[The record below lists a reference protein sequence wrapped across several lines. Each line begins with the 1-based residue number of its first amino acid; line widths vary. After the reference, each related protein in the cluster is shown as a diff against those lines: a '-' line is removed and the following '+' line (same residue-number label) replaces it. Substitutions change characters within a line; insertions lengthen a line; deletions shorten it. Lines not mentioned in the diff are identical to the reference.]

1 MRHGV
6 LPRTLH
12 VDEVS
17 PHVDWESGAV
27 ELLTEQRE
35 WPEVD
40 RPRRAAVSSFG
51 FGGTNAHVIVEEA
64 GPEPMAEETIEDKE
78 QPTGRV
84 VPWLLSGRTPEA
96 LSGQARRLLAV
107 AEARSE
113 LSGLDVAYSLA
124 TTRARFGHGA
134 AVVGGDRE
142 ALVDGLR
149 SLAEGR
155 PVSGVVSGVRSSGRT
170 AFLFSGQGAQRAGM
184 GRELYASYPAFASA
198 LDEVCAALDPHL
210 ERPLQPVMFAA
221 EGSAEAALLAETGF
235 TQPALF
241 AFEVALFRLLESWGV
256 TPDVVA
262 GHSVGEL
269 AAAHVSGVLSLS
281 DGARLVA
288 ARAGLMQALP
298 RGGTMVAVQ
307 AAEPEVAPLLAGH
320 AVAVAAVNGP
330 SAVVVS
336 GDEAAVEEIAGHF
349 AALGRRTSRLTVSH
363 AFHSPHMD
371 GMLEEFRTAAK
382 EVTFGVPR
390 IPVVSTLTGQMA
402 SGDDL
407 RTADYWVDQVRH
419 AVRFADAVRTLEAE
433 GVTTLLEVGPG
444 GVLSALVAGVVE
456 QPGTTVAVP
465 AVRGR
470 RPEPEDLVAAL
481 STLHCRGVAVDWQV
495 FFTGT
500 GARRTEL
507 PTYAFQH
514 QRYWLRPEVTESA
527 PAEDAL
533 FRVAWTPTAV
543 PAPEEPPH
551 WAVLAPADRMT
562 EVLPGADRFAD
573 IAGVARAV
581 ASGTRIDAVLL
592 PFPSRLPSERA
603 VEGPHRALALVREW
617 LAEERL
623 AEVRLVV
630 LTSGAVA
637 VSEGD
642 DIPDL
647 GAAAAWGL
655 LRSAQSEAPG
665 RIVLVDAS
673 SVTDASLSAVAVSE
687 EPQTAVREGSVFT
700 PRLTAVHGA
709 GSGGALWDP
718 AGTVLITGGTGAL
731 GGVFA
736 RHLVTEHGV
745 RHVLLVSRRG
755 EQSCGAGELTA
766 ELTGLGATVTVAAC
780 DVSDREA
787 LAALLA
793 RIPEEHP
800 LTGVV
805 HTAGVLDNGLLP
817 AQDAERLDRVLRPKA
832 DAAWH
837 LHELTRDLN
846 LTAFVL
852 FSSTAGV
859 FGAPGQSNYA
869 AANAFLDALARHR
882 VAQGLPATS
891 LAWGLWESRGINA
904 GLTER
909 DLTRFAR
916 DGFRP
921 VTDDEGRTLFDR
933 GVASGV
939 AALVASPVISPA
951 VTAGARPGGADGDT
965 TVRAAGA
972 PALSERLAELSEA
985 EREEYL
991 LRTVTTTV
999 AAVLGHRGPAGI
1011 APDRPFQELGFDS
1024 LTGVE
1029 LRNRLGAATG
1039 VRLPAT
1045 VVFDHP
1051 NPAALAAYLL
1061 AGAAPETVDPARSVH
1076 EELDRIEAS
1085 LADLARD
1092 DEARSGISVRLQTL
1106 LAKVTAPVDT
1116 ADTSPRQ
1123 DRITSA
1129 STDEIFAFIDTQLGR
1144 AAG

>member
-1 MRHGV
+1 MEE
-6 LPRTLH
+6 P
-12 VDEVS
+12 S

-27 ELLTEQRE
+27 ELLTEERE

-64 GPEPMAEETIEDKE
+64 GPEPV
-78 QPTGRV
+78 TGDVTENTTGGV
-84 VPWLLSGRTPEA
+84 VPWLLSARTPEA
-96 LSGQARRLLAV
+96 LSSQARRLLAM
-107 AEARSE
+107 AEARGE
-113 LSGLDVAYSLA
+113 LSGPDVAYSLA

-142 ALVDGLR
+142 ALLDGLR
-149 SLAEGR
+149 SLVEGR
-155 PVSGVVSGVRSSGRT
+155 PGPGVVSGVRSPGRT

-184 GRELYASYPAFASA
+184 GHELYASYPVFADA
-198 LDEVCAALDPHL
+198 LDAVCAAFDPHL
-210 ERPLQPVMFAA
+210 PRPLKSVMFAA
-221 EGSAEAALLAETGF
+221 EGSAEAALLEETGF

-269 AAAHVSGVLSLS
+269 TAAHVSGILTLS
-281 DGARLVA
+281 DGVRLVA

-298 RGGTMVAVQ
+298 RGGAMVAVQ
-307 AAEPEVAPLLAGH
+307 AAEQEVAPLLAGR
-320 AVAVAAVNGP
+320 AGEVAVAAVNGP
-330 SAVVVS
+330 SVVVS
-336 GDEAAVEEIAGHF
+336 GDEAAVAEIAGHF
-349 AALGRRTSRLTVSH
+349 AALGRRTSRLAVSH

-371 GMLEEFRTAAK
+371 GMLEDFRTAAK
-382 EVTFGVPR
+382 EVTFGAAD
-390 IPVVSTLTGQMA
+390 IPVVSTLTGQVA

-419 AVRFADAVRTLEAE
+419 AVRFADAARTLEAE

-444 GVLSALVAGVVE
+444 GVLSALVAGAVE
-456 QPGTTVAVP
+456 QPDTTVAVP

-470 RPEPEDLVAAL
+470 RPEPEELVAAL
-481 STLHCRGVAVDWQV
+481 SALHCRGVVADWQA
-495 FFTGT
+495 FFAGT
-500 GARRTEL
+500 GARRVEL

-514 QRYWLRPEVTESA
+514 QPYWLRPEVTGSA

-533 FRVAWTPTAV
+533 FRVVWAPATV

-551 WAVLAPADRMT
+551 WAVLAPADRTT
-562 EVLPGADRFAD
+562 EALPGADRFPD
-573 IAGVARAV
+573 VAGIARAV

-592 PFPSRLPSERA
+592 PFPPDLPSERA

-642 DIPDL
+642 DLTDL
-647 GAAAAWGL
+647 GGAAAWGL
-655 LRSAQSEAPG
+655 VRSAQSEAPG
-665 RIVLVDAS
+665 RIVLVDAH
-673 SVTDASLSAVAVSE
+673 SVTDEALSAVAVGS
-687 EPQTAVREGSVFT
+687 EPQTAVRKGSVFT
-700 PRLTAVHGA
+700 PGLTAVRGA
-709 GSGGALWDP
+709 GGDGPVWDP
-718 AGTVLITGGTGAL
+718 EGTVLITGGTGAL

-736 RHLVTEHGV
+736 RHLVAGHGV
-745 RHVLLVSRRG
+745 RHVLLVSRQG
-755 EQSCGAGELTA
+755 ERSPGAGTLTD

-817 AQDAERLDRVLRPKA
+817 AQDTERLDRVLRPKA

-837 LHELTRDLN
+837 LHELTKDLD

-882 VAQGLPATS
+882 AARGLPATS
-891 LAWGLWESRGINA
+891 LAWGLWGSRGINA

-909 DLTRFAR
+909 DMTRFAR

-921 VTDDEGRTLFDR
+921 VTEDEGRTLFDR
-933 GVASGV
+933 GLASGV

-951 VTAGARPGGADGDT
+951 VTTGA
-965 TVRAAGA
+965 RAAGTGEDTSA
-972 PALSERLAELSEA
+972 RTAGEPALSERLAGLSQA

-999 AAVLGHRGPAGI
+999 AAVLGHRSPAGI

-1045 VVFDHP
+1045 LVFDHP

-1061 AGAAPETVDPARSVH
+1061 AEAAPETVDPARSVH

-1085 LADLARD
+1085 LAELPQD

-1116 ADTSPRQ
+1116 TDTAPRQ
-1123 DRITSA
+1123 DLIDSA